1 VSWIFEPYEIGM
13 SEGDLVEDRW
23 NNDVGLVTGIL
34 WGKSNDELLPTWVTV
49 LWAGTGEEGGW
60 DAHALKKVEETS

>member
-1 VSWIFEPYEIGM
+1 MSWIFEPYEIGM

-34 WGKSNDELLPTWVTV
+34 WGQPNDELLPT
-49 LWAGTGEEGGW
+49 
-60 DAHALKKVEETS
+60 